1 MDTLLIVTLISAIVA
16 CSTRRRHVIIGISL
30 AVGVQTAVLL
40 RSVKGIET
48 ASIAMS
54 LLALCFFG
62 YVIALV
68 LGSVFRD
75 SHRVSMDTI
84 CGGLSAYLLL
94 GIAWAFAYALLES
107 TAPGSF
113 SGIDSGEGFTD
124 YKRFLGYSFVTLTT
138 LGYGN
143 MYPLTPQADS
153 VAVTEAIVG
162 QI

>member
-1 MDTLLIVTLISAIVA
+1 MRSDLFARYRHAQLLAALTLLLVLDPFLAGSARATLVDTLLIVTLISAIVA
-16 CSTRRRHVIIGISL
+16 CSTRRRHAVIGVSL
-30 AVGVQTAVLL
+30 AVGMQAAVLL

-75 SHRVSMDTI
+75 SHRVSIDTI

-94 GIAWAFAYALLES
+94 GIAWVRWCS
-107 TAPGSF
+107 T
-113 SGIDSGEGFTD
+113 
-124 YKRFLGYSFVTLTT
+124 
-138 LGYGN
+138 
-143 MYPLTPQADS
+143 TPS
-153 VAVTEAIVG
+153 
-162 QI
+162 